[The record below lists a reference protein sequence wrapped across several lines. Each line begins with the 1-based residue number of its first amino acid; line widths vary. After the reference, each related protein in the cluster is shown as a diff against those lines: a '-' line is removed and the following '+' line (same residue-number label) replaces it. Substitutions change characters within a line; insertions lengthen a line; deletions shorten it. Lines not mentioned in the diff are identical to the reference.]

1 MSRATI
7 DRRRFLG
14 SAAFFAGRF
23 FRRLVLGVAFVLA
36 AQPAPAQ
43 VLYGAL
49 MGDVADA
56 SRAVLPGA
64 TVTVTNR
71 DTGLQ
76 RETTTDGSGAYS
88 FRDLQPG
95 IYELKVALPGF
106 KSYARAGLAVTLNA
120 IARADVQMEVGG
132 QTETVTVSG
141 EKPLLQTERADVS
154 TQLDAAQVTN
164 LPISGNGRNFQQL
177 YKLIPGAST
186 PVELHSD
193 AGNPQR
199 SLGTNFN
206 GVSRSNNNTRLDGA
220 TVSYPWLPHIMAY
233 VPPAEAVETVNV
245 VTNSFDAEQ
254 GMAGGAAVSV
264 AIKSGTNAFHGT
276 GHWFH
281 TNSALRAR
289 NYFFVGTEVPKNDQ
303 NQFGS
308 TFGGPIKHNK
318 LFFFANW
325 ERTQRRQTASANRTV
340 PTEALRRGD
349 FTGTGTRDPRSRH
362 RQRQRDGTPAVP
374 RQRHPRRP
382 HRPGRAEDGA
392 VDPGRQRRDLSQQ
405 LLRHRHLH
413 VRSRQHRFQGELQP
427 RTRAVRSLRATRFR
441 RATCSI
447 RPRWGRRAEMRWR
460 AGSRAARPAAS
471 RAPPSARPTRSP
483 AMCCWMPILV
493 SRASGLAPRMSTS
506 ARTTGSSCW
515 ASPAPTARTAC
526 RADIRG
532 SSSQGSRRSA
542 IPTCRIPSR
551 SATTSM
557 WRSAI

>member
-1 MSRATI
+1 M
-7 DRRRFLG
+7 
-14 SAAFFAGRF
+14 
-23 FRRLVLGVAFVLA
+23 
-36 AQPAPAQ
+36 
-43 VLYGAL
+43 
-49 MGDVADA
+49 
-56 SRAVLPGA
+56 
-64 TVTVTNR
+64 TVTNR

-106 KSYARAGLAVTLNA
+106 KSYARGGTGGHPQRHRPRG
-120 IARADVQMEVGG
+120 RADGG
-132 QTETVTVSG
+132 RRADARRSPSAR

-233 VPPAEAVETVNV
+233 VPPAEAVETVNI

-264 AIKSGTNAFHGT
+264 SIKSGTNDFHGT

-289 NYFFVGTEVPKNDQ
+289 NYFFVGTQVPKNDQ
-303 NQFGS
+303 NQFGG
-308 TFGGPIKHNK
+308 TFGGPIKQNK

-340 PTEALRRGD
+340 PTDALRRGD
-349 FTGTGTRDPRSRH
+349 FTGTGTVIYDPATGNAN
-362 RQRQRDGTPAVP
+362 GT
-374 RQRHPRRP
+374 
-382 HRPGRAEDGA
+382 
-392 VDPGRQRRDLSQQ
+392 GRQPFPGNVIPADRIDPAAQKMVQLIPAGNVATFPNNYFATGTYTFDRDNIDFKVNYNPGA
-405 LLRHRHLH
+405 R
-413 VRSRQHRFQGELQP
+413 G
-427 RTRAVRSLRATRFR
+427 RSLRATRFR

-483 AMCCWMPILV
+483 AMCCSMPTSV
-493 SRASGLAPRMSTS
+493 SRASGLAPRTSTS
-506 ARTTGSSCW
+506 TRTTGSSCW

-542 IPTCRIPSR
+542 IPTSRIPSR
-551 SATTSM
+551 SATTST